1 MRVCAC
7 GPLSVCLSHSHSH
20 TQTYTHTLS
29 LSLSVQPTQVTVVT
43 AREAKVPED
52 MLVIAGVGCIKFFSL
67 TGQPLGSHSDDHMDQ
82 NDGAPV
88 SIRLD
93 LELSL
98 SRPLSTSL
106 SFDLS
111 LSQPLDLSRP
121 LSTSLLT
128 SLLTSLSFAHA
139 PQFFAPPSPLSA
151 FPIMGRAGVVSRHY
165 GLAGP
170 HLRRLIR
177 RPRAR
182 IPCTVPPPHRRP
194 RRRQLA
200 NHLHRSHSR
209 GAALGVLECGGKPGG
224 CD

>member
-139 PQFFAPPSPLSA
+139 PQFFAPPLPTFRFPHHGQSRCGFEALRPCRTASWSA
-151 FPIMGRAGVVSRHY
+151 HQKAT
-165 GLAGP
+165 
-170 HLRRLIR
+170 
-177 RPRAR
+177 
-182 IPCTVPPPHRRP
+182 C
-194 RRRQLA
+194 
-200 NHLHRSHSR
+200 SHSMHSPSASPQTTPSPAR
-209 GAALGVLECGGKPGG
+209 QSLASQPLKGCGPWRA
-224 CD
+224 